1 MERGGSEGG
10 RGSPSLSWHHPP
22 SSCPDGGKLHNP
34 RTKAP
39 LLLSTCP
46 SCINIP
52 FVKMGSSCNTCT
64 QMVPFRD
71 RVLRY
76 HFSVF
81 FNFSCNLFLFW
92 LSFYVFL
99 SFSIFFL
106 CSAFLSSFQFSTF
119 EAFLSVSPLPLML
132 WLFLSAAS
140 VPSSPVFYKFVF
152 LPLFLLNAS
161 PFKDFEANNML

>member
-81 FNFSCNLFLFW
+81 LIFPATS
-92 LSFYVFL
+92 SFFGSPFM
-99 SFSIFFL
+99 SFSP
-106 CSAFLSSFQFSTF
+106 FQFFSF
-119 EAFLSVSPLPLML
+119 ALLFCPAFS
-132 WLFLSAAS
+132 
-140 VPSSPVFYKFVF
+140 F
-152 LPLFLLNAS
+152 LPLRLFYPFPPFL
-161 PFKDFEANNML
+161 